1 MKKLK
6 TIVSISTTLLLLT
19 GCSSNEPNIQSSNK
33 SEKINIVTTFYPMYE
48 FTKNIA
54 KDNANVELL
63 IPSSIEPHD
72 WEPTPKDV
80 AKIQN
85 ADLFVFDSPYMETW
99 VPEIEKSLNDKKS
112 IFVEA
117 SKGITLMEGQE
128 EEHEHEGE
136 DHSEHEHEH
145 KHEHE
150 MDPHVWLSPVLAQ
163 KEVENIT
170 AALIKVDPK
179 HKEEY
184 EKNSND
190 YISKLKDLDQQ
201 YKNSL
206 SNIKNKEIITQH
218 AAFGYLAKE
227 YGLIQVP
234 IAGLSPSN
242 EPSPKKLAELKHFA
256 EEHNI
261 NTIFFEEVAS
271 PKVAEALAGEI
282 DANTQVLNTLE
293 GLSEEDQKQ
302 GIDYISV
309 MENNLKILIEALG
322 N

>member
-6 TIVSISTTLLLLT
+6 TIVGISASLFLFA
-19 GCSSNEPNIQSSNK
+19 GCSTNNVTSSNESKNQSSNK

-48 FTKNIA
+48 FTKNVA

-63 IPSSIEPHD
+63 IPSSIEPHE

-80 AKIQN
+80 GNIQN

-99 VPEIEKSLNDKKS
+99 VPNIEKSLNDKKS

-117 SKGITLMEGQE
+117 SKGITLMEGHEEE
-128 EEHEHEGE
+128 EEHE
-136 DHSEHEHEH
+136 DSEHE
-145 KHEHE
+145 HEHE

-179 HKEEY
+179 NKEEY
-184 EKNSND
+184 EKNSSD
-190 YISKLKDLDQQ
+190 YIAKLKKLDQQ
-201 YKNSL
+201 FKNSL
-206 SNIKNKEIITQH
+206 NNIKNKEIITQH

-227 YGLIQVP
+227 YGLTQVP

-242 EPSPKKLAELKHFA
+242 EPSPSKLADLKHFA
-256 EEHNI
+256 EDHNI

-271 PKVAEALAGEI
+271 PKVAEALASEI
-282 DANTQVLNTLE
+282 GAKTQVLNTLE
-293 GLSEEDQKQ
+293 GLSEEEQKQ
-302 GIDYISV
+302 GIDYFSV
-309 MENNLKILIEALG
+309 MENNLKILKEVLE

>member
-6 TIVSISTTLLLLT
+6 TIVGISASLFLFA
-19 GCSSNEPNIQSSNK
+19 GCSTNNVTSSYESKNQSSNK

-48 FTKNIA
+48 FTKNVA

-63 IPSSIEPHD
+63 IPSSIEPHE

-80 AKIQN
+80 VNIQN
-85 ADLFVFDSPYMETW
+85 ANLFVFDSPYMETW
-99 VPEIEKSLNDKKS
+99 VPKIEKSLNDKKS

-117 SKGITLMEGQE
+117 SKGITLMEGHEEE
-128 EEHEHEGE
+128 EEHEDSKHE
-136 DHSEHEHEH
+136 
-145 KHEHE
+145 HEHE

-179 HKEEY
+179 NKEEY
-184 EKNSND
+184 EKNSSD
-190 YISKLKDLDQQ
+190 YIAKLKKLDQQ

-206 SNIKNKEIITQH
+206 NNIKNKEIITQH

-227 YGLIQVP
+227 YGLTQVP

-242 EPSPKKLAELKHFA
+242 EPSPSKLADLKHFA
-256 EEHNI
+256 EDHNI

-271 PKVAEALAGEI
+271 PKVAEALASEI
-282 DANTQVLNTLE
+282 GAKTQVLNTLE
-293 GLSEEDQKQ
+293 GLSEEEQKQ

-309 MENNLKILIEALG
+309 MENNLKILKEVLE